1 MSLSVFFESVICLTL
16 ICLIQNITFK
26 FMSLHLCM
34 SYNIEQTR
42 SPPSVLTDSLLSC
55 QPVSLSTA
63 NSPGFILSTLILT
76 KSTSGEDQVFLGFFF
91 EEISFCELINQLVV
105 SHVSYIIYNSVFHL
119 YKSNKL
125 ISNSCRFHNI
135 LEIMFLKVVGVCF
148 SFSLN
153 NSALTANY
161 PCPDLPTELLGHFS
175 QPPCHHFIFSV
186 LSLHTHSKKK
196 GPLFDPFFFFK
207 GSIVDFR

>member
-76 KSTSGEDQVFLGFFF
+76 KSTSGEDQVFLGFF
-91 EEISFCELINQLVV
+91 LRKLVFV
-105 SHVSYIIYNSVFHL
+105 N
-119 YKSNKL
+119 
-125 ISNSCRFHNI
+125 
-135 LEIMFLKVVGVCF
+135 
-148 SFSLN
+148 
-153 NSALTANY
+153 
-161 PCPDLPTELLGHFS
+161 
-175 QPPCHHFIFSV
+175 
-186 LSLHTHSKKK
+186 
-196 GPLFDPFFFFK
+196 
-207 GSIVDFR
+207 